1 MDSLDRDKLWEDL
14 EMKDNNIMQGQTEMK
29 KEAWNLVYMY
39 QIIFLGTNPDCTVE
53 AEARDAANVATL
65 PKAEP
70 SPGCQTGCL
79 TS

>member
-1 MDSLDRDKLWEDL
+1 
-14 EMKDNNIMQGQTEMK
+14 MKDNNIMQGQTEMK

-39 QIIFLGTNPDCTVE
+39 QIIFLGTNPDCTDKVE
-53 AEARDAANVATL
+53 AEATDAANVATV

-70 SPGCQTGCL
+70 SPGCQPGCP